1 MSLVEVTALTL
12 SEIVGDFGFKQFANQ
27 GGIIPLVTGIVGY
40 FFVIGFL
47 IVSLQGSSVM
57 LINGSWDAVSGIIE
71 SIAAYIFLGE
81 RFEHTSQYFG
91 LIFIV
96 LGLYL
101 LKVPLTRD
109 HKFKMPSI

>member
-1 MSLVEVTALTL
+1 MSLVEVTALSL
-12 SEIVGDFGFKQFANQ
+12 AEIVGDFGFKQFANQ

-47 IVSLQGSSVM
+47 IVSLQGSSVL
-57 LINGSWDAVSGIIE
+57 LINNLWDGLSAIIE

-81 RFEHTSQYFG
+81 RFEHFSQY
-91 LIFIV
+91 
-96 LGLYL
+96 LGMIMIIAGVFL